1 MANIKRLI
9 GILNKRSEEQE
20 IEDDDKDYVTKNEK
34 GYTMVSKRKRPEG
47 TRYYRSS
54 SPSLALTQKMNRFKE
69 MNNPAYS
76 TSTKDLKEAEIKNLN
91 KK

>member
-47 TRYYRSS
+47 TRYYKSS

-69 MNNPAYS
+69 MNNPSDSTAY
-76 TSTKDLKEAEIKNLN
+76 KDLTDEELKRN

>member
-47 TRYYRSS
+47 TRYYKSS

-69 MNNPAYS
+69 MNNPADS
-76 TSTKDLKEAEIKNLN
+76 TASKDLTEAELKKLN

>member
-69 MNNPAYS
+69 MNNPSDSTAY
-76 TSTKDLKEAEIKNLN
+76 KDLTDEELKRN
-91 KK
+91 KR

>member
-69 MNNPAYS
+69 MNNPSDSTAY
-76 TSTKDLKEAEIKNLN
+76 KDLTDEELKRN

>member
-1 MANIKRLI
+1 MSAKKLI
-9 GILNKRSEEQE
+9 SILNKRASEQE
-20 IEDDDKDYVTKNEK
+20 EEDDDKDYITKNEK

-69 MNNPAYS
+69 MNNPSDSTAY
-76 TSTKDLKEAEIKNLN
+76 KDLTDEELKRN
-91 KK
+91 KR

>member
-1 MANIKRLI
+1 MSAKKLI
-9 GILNKRSEEQE
+9 SILNKRASEQE
-20 IEDDDKDYVTKNEK
+20 EEDDDKDYLTKNEK

-69 MNNPAYS
+69 MNNPSDSTAY
-76 TSTKDLKEAEIKNLN
+76 KDLTDEELKKN